1 MTAMPAA
8 GTWLVSMPWQRVIL
22 LMALLLSA
30 IVVAQDGARL
40 EISSDSAELLS
51 DEIYRQ
57 AEGWRQPPMFE
68 SEWRAP
74 RKEEPSRIRFGFDSA
89 YEAAQA
95 RQSASSPASQRDVD
109 LHEPRPN
116 TILRWNF

>member
-1 MTAMPAA
+1 
-8 GTWLVSMPWQRVIL
+8 MPWLRLTL
-22 LMALLLSA
+22 LPALLLSA

-40 EISSDSAELLS
+40 EISPESGELLS
-51 DEIYRQ
+51 DEIYRE

-74 RKEEPSRIRFGFDSA
+74 RREEPSRIRFGFDSA
-89 YEAAQA
+89 YEAARA
-95 RQSASSPASQRDVD
+95 REDALSPASQRDVD